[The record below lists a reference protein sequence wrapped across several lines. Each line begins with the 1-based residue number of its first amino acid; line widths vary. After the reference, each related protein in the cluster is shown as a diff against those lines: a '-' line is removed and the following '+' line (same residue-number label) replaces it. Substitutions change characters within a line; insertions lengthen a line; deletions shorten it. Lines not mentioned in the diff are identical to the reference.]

1 MISKNLSFII
11 IVFILFLFFLIVY
24 LLRKRKLST
33 KYALVWF
40 LAIILMLISVL
51 LPGVMNH
58 FANLIG
64 FELLSNMLLCFFI
77 VILLFI
83 TLALTVVV
91 SNNKKKITL
100 LIEEIS
106 IMKKEMEDKKW
117 SLYLQQFIFY

>member
-24 LLRKRKLST
+24 LLKKRKLST

-40 LAIILMLISVL
+40 LAIILMLLCVL
-51 LPGVMNH
+51 LPNVMYQ
-58 FANLIG
+58 FAKFIG

-77 VILLFI
+77 AILIFI
-83 TLALTVVV
+83 TLALTVMV

-100 LIEEIS
+100 LIQEIS
-106 IMKKEMEDKKW
+106 IMKKEMENKK
-117 SLYLQQFIFY
+117 